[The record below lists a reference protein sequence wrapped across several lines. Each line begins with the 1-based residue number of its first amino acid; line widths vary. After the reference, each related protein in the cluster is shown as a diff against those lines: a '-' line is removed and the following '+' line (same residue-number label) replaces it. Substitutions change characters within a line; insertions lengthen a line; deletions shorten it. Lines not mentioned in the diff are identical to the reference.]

1 MQLPYGA
8 TEDDF
13 KKCKKIIANLINDK
27 MNLDD
32 VTLKIMNLSYATGG
46 NYSEE
51 IILEYA
57 KTYLKSISKSEF
69 WRIHYD

>member
-8 TEDDF
+8 TKDDF
-13 KKCKKIIANLINDK
+13 KRCQKIIAKLINDK

-32 VTLKIMNLSYATGG
+32 VTLKIMHLSYATGG

-51 IILEYA
+51 IILKYA
-57 KTYLKSISKSEF
+57 KTYLKI
-69 WRIHYD
+69 D